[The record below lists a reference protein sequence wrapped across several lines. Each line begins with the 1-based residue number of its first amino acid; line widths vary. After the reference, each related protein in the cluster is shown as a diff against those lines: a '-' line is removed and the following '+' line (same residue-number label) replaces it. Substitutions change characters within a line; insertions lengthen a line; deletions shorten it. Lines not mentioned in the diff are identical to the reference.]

1 MTERVAFQAKINLQV
16 LSRRVPHYDLTTDCQ
31 QNGTMKNDQQR
42 RANSEADQQT
52 LPNPP
57 VASHQFLIVPGHQSD
72 CIAAVPESK
81 CRLLATGLR
90 HCVLSLVA

>member
-1 MTERVAFQAKINLQV
+1 
-16 LSRRVPHYDLTTDCQ
+16 LSGRVPHYDLTTDRQ

-57 VASHQFLIVPGHQSD
+57 VASHQFLIVLGHHPD
-72 CIAAVPESK
+72 CIATLPESK
-81 CRLLATGLR
+81 YRLLASPALH
-90 HCVLSLVA
+90 HCVVRPVA